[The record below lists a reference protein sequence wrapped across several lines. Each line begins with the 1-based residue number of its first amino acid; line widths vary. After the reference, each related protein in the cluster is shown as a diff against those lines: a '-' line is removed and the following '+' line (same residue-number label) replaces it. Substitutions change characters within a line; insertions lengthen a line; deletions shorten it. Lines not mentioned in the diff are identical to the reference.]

1 MQLSTF
7 LDHLPPQLQILRALV
22 WRSIELHPSELVARL
37 SSCCRSLSWLTLW
50 ESTQR
55 NQDQP
60 RHIQLGSPNSGRTQ
74 NSRHALSL
82 RPRFRPGL
90 HGCGK
95 CAFGRALVGT
105 AGALPALHQDISAPG
120 KGLGGD
126 SNFGQVTTAPFL
138 LVKIIRVG
146 IVCQFSCH
154 CLLIRRVSV
163 VFRLVKWL
171 GVVVSTAACWGNLSF
186 TDIVRRSIFS
196 GI

>member
-1 MQLSTF
+1 
-7 LDHLPPQLQILRALV
+7 
-22 WRSIELHPSELVARL
+22 
-37 SSCCRSLSWLTLW
+37 
-50 ESTQR
+50 
-55 NQDQP
+55 
-60 RHIQLGSPNSGRTQ
+60 LGNRTQ

-90 HGCGK
+90 HGRGK
-95 CAFGRALVGT
+95 CAVGRTVVGT

-154 CLLIRRVSV
+154 CLLIRRVLV

-186 TDIVRRSIFS
+186 TYSFTLLTFCRQQVKLQRNMMPKLRLSAKQVASEFRAAKALESCKFLQSGRQCRMILVRKERGGS
-196 GI
+196 GLGHLLF